1 MPWLLL
7 MVFFHRPLAIWMS
20 LDVPVVAGIGYRPN
34 LGDPGVADLGLDNGT
49 QRLVQVSQQL
59 GITLYGPRTADLM
72 KMDREVL
79 ENGSKVNDRLPGSAG
94 HSLGGLGRQGR
105 WVQEGNLT
113 CVVPDQQV
121 L

>member
-7 MVFFHRPLAIWMS
+7 MVFLHRPLAIWMS
-20 LDVPVVAGIGYRPN
+20 LDVPVVAGIGYGPN
-34 LGDPGVADLGLDNGT
+34 LGDPGVVDLGLDNGT

-72 KMDREVL
+72 KMGREVL
-79 ENGSKVNDRLPGSAG
+79 ENGSKAG